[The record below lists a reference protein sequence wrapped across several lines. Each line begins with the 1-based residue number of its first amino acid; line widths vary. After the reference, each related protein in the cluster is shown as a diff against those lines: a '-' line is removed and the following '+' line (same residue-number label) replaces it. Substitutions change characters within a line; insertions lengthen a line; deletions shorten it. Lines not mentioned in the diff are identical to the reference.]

1 MKKPASNQL
10 SLATTP
16 ILGQPP
22 RERMLLT
29 ATREIEEGM
38 TVNLGI
44 GLPTRLVNY
53 LDPGLSVCLHSENG
67 ITGVGPGLDFD
78 QADRNLID
86 AGGAYVSTLP
96 GAAFFDSAVSFA
108 IVRAGR
114 LDLTV
119 LGAFEVAMNG
129 DLANWMVP
137 GVFAAGVGGGMELAQ
152 KARRVVILMTHR
164 NRQGKSKIVRE
175 CSLPITAAACVHRI
189 YTDMAVIDVAEQGLI
204 LRMIA
209 EGITV
214 DEVIEATAAPLQI
227 PDKSLPIF

>member
-1 MKKPASNQL
+1 MM
-10 SLATTP
+10 
-16 ILGQPP
+16 
-22 RERMLLT
+22 RT
-29 ATREIEEGM
+29 AAREIKEGM

-53 LDPGLSVCLHSENG
+53 LDPGLSICLHSENG
-67 ITGVGPGLDFD
+67 ITGVGPVLDVD
-78 QADRNLID
+78 HADRNLID

-108 IVRAGR
+108 IVRSGR
-114 LDLTV
+114 IDLTV

-164 NRQGKSKIVRE
+164 DRQGKSKIVRE
-175 CSLPITAAACVHRI
+175 CSLPISAKACVHRI
-189 YTDMAVIDVAEQGLI
+189 YTDMAVIDVTEQGLI

-209 EGITV
+209 EGISV
-214 DEVIEATAAPLQI
+214 DEVTAATAAPLH
-227 PDKSLPIF
+227 LPEQPVPSF